1 MNENKDYVSHLNK
14 ARKKRNQK
22 WDPRYL
28 LLAIVVVLLIG
39 LGVLAA
45 VNVKSAVS
53 GKAARKS
60 DNVIEE
66 PGTGL
71 EAASAS
77 NAAREEEEK
86 AKEEQ
91 EIQSAIDAYQNLGI
105 VQVSGYV
112 NIRETPDMKGNIIGK
127 VSGDG
132 ACEVLGEEGEWSHIT
147 SGGIEGYISSQYLV
161 TGEEAKE
168 LAKSLVKK
176 RAIIMTEN
184 DNLNIRS
191 GPSKDAEIVGQA
203 LPAERYEVLSE
214 ADGWVEI
221 NSGYISADY
230 CEVKYALNEGRKLDL
245 KAQAINQ
252 YDNLVIFKKSGYMNV
267 RSTPENKG
275 DDNVI
280 GKLTSKAAG
289 DIIETLDGWYK
300 IKSGTV
306 TGYIAADP
314 ELIATGQEA
323 KDLAMQNATQMAI
336 ITTDVLN
343 VRVEPN
349 TDSKIWTQIVK
360 DERYPVVDQQDGWVQ
375 IDLGSVD
382 AEDGSQDGDEKA
394 YISTRDNNVEVR
406 YALNEAIKFTP
417 AKDSSS
423 GASSDGSGSSTKQS
437 RRSQLVNYALQF
449 VGNRYVWGGTSLTNG
464 VDCSGF
470 TMRVMEKFGVSLP
483 HYSGSQAQMG
493 KKVTSATMKPGD
505 LIFYAGS
512 NGKVNHVAI
521 YIGNGRIVHA
531 ASRTIQQRTR
541 VRTLYQ
547 HIQQTAGS
555 YKRQEHNQPFRQ

>member
-1 MNENKDYVSHLNK
+1 MSENKDYISRLNK
-14 ARKKRNQK
+14 ARRNRNQK
-22 WDPRYL
+22 WDPRYIL
-28 LLAIVVVLLIG
+28 MA
-39 LGVLAA
+39 LAA
-45 VNVKSAVS
+45 VVLIGIIVLAVINVKSAVS
-53 GKAARKS
+53 GRVARGGS
-60 DNVIEE
+60 ENVIDE

-91 EIQSAIDAYQNLGI
+91 EIQEAVDAYQNLGI

-127 VSGDG
+127 ISGDG

-161 TGEEAKE
+161 TGDEAKE
-168 LAKSLVKK
+168 LAKGLVKK

-191 GPSKDAEIVGQA
+191 GASKDSEIVGQA

-214 ADGWVEI
+214 EDGWIQI
-221 NSGYISADY
+221 NGGYISADY

-289 DIIETLDGWYK
+289 DIIETVDGWYK

-323 KDLAMQNATQMAI
+323 KDLAMQNAAQMAI

-417 AKDSSS
+417 SKDNGSS
-423 GASSDGSGSSTKQS
+423 GGGSSTKQS

-493 KKVTSATMKPGD
+493 KKVTSATMQPGD

-531 ASRTIQQRTR
+531 ASRRSGIKTSTWNYRTPVAIR
-541 VRTLYQ
+541 SMLD
-547 HIQQTAGS
+547 
-555 YKRQEHNQPFRQ
+555 

>member
-53 GKAARKS
+53 GKAAKKS

-382 AEDGSQDGDEKA
+382 TEDGSQDGDEKA

-531 ASRTIQQRTR
+531 ASRRSGIKTSTWNYRTPVTIRSM
-541 VRTLYQ
+541 LD
-547 HIQQTAGS
+547 
-555 YKRQEHNQPFRQ
+555 

>member
-1 MNENKDYVSHLNK
+1 MSENKDYISRLNK
-14 ARKKRNQK
+14 ARRNRNQK
-22 WDPRYL
+22 WDPRYIL
-28 LLAIVVVLLIG
+28 MA
-39 LGVLAA
+39 LAA
-45 VNVKSAVS
+45 VVLIGIIVLAVINVKSAVS
-53 GKAARKS
+53 GRVARGGS
-60 DNVIEE
+60 ENVIDE

-91 EIQSAIDAYQNLGI
+91 EIQEAVDAYQNLGI

-127 VSGDG
+127 ISGDG

-161 TGEEAKE
+161 TGDEAKE
-168 LAKSLVKK
+168 LAKGLVKK

-191 GPSKDAEIVGQA
+191 EASKDAQIVGQA

-214 ADGWVEI
+214 EDGWIQI
-221 NSGYISADY
+221 NGGYISADY

-289 DIIETLDGWYK
+289 DIIETVDGWYK

-323 KDLAMQNATQMAI
+323 KDLAMQNAAQMAI

-382 AEDGSQDGDEKA
+382 EEDGSQDGDEKA

-417 AKDSSS
+417 AKDN
-423 GASSDGSGSSTKQS
+423 GSGSYKNGSSGSKQS

-493 KKVTSATMKPGD
+493 KKVSSANMQPGD

-531 ASRTIQQRTR
+531 ASRRSGIKTSTWNYRTPVAIR
-541 VRTLYQ
+541 SMLD
-547 HIQQTAGS
+547 
-555 YKRQEHNQPFRQ
+555 

>member
-191 GPSKDAEIVGQA
+191 GPSKDAEIVGQS

-394 YISTRDNNVEVR
+394 YISTLDNNVEVR

-493 KKVTSATMKPGD
+493 KKVTSATMKPGG

-512 NGKVNHVAI
+512 NRKVNHVAI

-531 ASRTIQQRTR
+531 ASRRSGIKTSTWNYRTPVAIR
-541 VRTLYQ
+541 SMLD
-547 HIQQTAGS
+547 
-555 YKRQEHNQPFRQ
+555 

>member
-349 TDSKIWTQIVK
+349 TDSKIWAQIVK

-531 ASRTIQQRTR
+531 ASRRSGIKTSTWNYRTPVAIR
-541 VRTLYQ
+541 SMLD
-547 HIQQTAGS
+547 
-555 YKRQEHNQPFRQ
+555 

>member
-382 AEDGSQDGDEKA
+382 TEDGSQDGDEKA

-464 VDCSGF
+464 ADCSGF
-470 TMRVMEKFGVSLP
+470 TQSVLRNFGISVPRVSREQANTGKGIKSSDMR
-483 HYSGSQAQMG
+483 
-493 KKVTSATMKPGD
+493 PGD
-505 LIFYAGS
+505 LIFYTNSKGTI
-512 NGKVNHVAI
+512 NHVAM
-521 YIGNGRIVHA
+521 YIGNGQIVHA
-531 ASRTIQQRTR
+531 ASRRSGIKISTWNYRTPAKIR
-541 VRTLYQ
+541 NV
-547 HIQQTAGS
+547 ID
-555 YKRQEHNQPFRQ
+555 

>member
-464 VDCSGF
+464 IDCSGF

-531 ASRTIQQRTR
+531 ASRRSGIKTSTWNYRTPVAIR
-541 VRTLYQ
+541 SMLD
-547 HIQQTAGS
+547 
-555 YKRQEHNQPFRQ
+555 

>member
-127 VSGDG
+127 VSGEG

-382 AEDGSQDGDEKA
+382 TEDGSQDGDEKA

-531 ASRTIQQRTR
+531 ASRRSGIKTSTWNYRTPVAIR
-541 VRTLYQ
+541 SMLD
-547 HIQQTAGS
+547 
-555 YKRQEHNQPFRQ
+555 

>member
-1 MNENKDYVSHLNK
+1 MSENKDYISRLNK
-14 ARKKRNQK
+14 ARRNRNQK
-22 WDPRYL
+22 WDPRYIL
-28 LLAIVVVLLIG
+28 MA
-39 LGVLAA
+39 LAA
-45 VNVKSAVS
+45 VVLIGIIVLAVINVKSAVS
-53 GKAARKS
+53 GRVARGGS
-60 DNVIEE
+60 ENVIDE

-91 EIQSAIDAYQNLGI
+91 EIQDAVDAYQNLGI

-127 VSGDG
+127 ISGDG

-161 TGEEAKE
+161 TGDEAKE
-168 LAKSLVKK
+168 LAKGLVKK

-191 GPSKDAEIVGQA
+191 EASTDAQIVGQA
-203 LPAERYEVLSE
+203 LPAERYEALSE
-214 ADGWVEI
+214 EDGWIQI
-221 NSGYISADY
+221 NGGYISADY

-289 DIIETLDGWYK
+289 DIIETVDGWYK

-323 KDLAMQNATQMAI
+323 KDLAMQNAAQMAI

-417 AKDSSS
+417 AKDN
-423 GASSDGSGSSTKQS
+423 GSGSENGSSGSKQS

-493 KKVTSATMKPGD
+493 KKVSSANMQPGD

-531 ASRTIQQRTR
+531 ASRRSGIKTSTWNYRTPVAIR
-541 VRTLYQ
+541 SMLD
-547 HIQQTAGS
+547 
-555 YKRQEHNQPFRQ
+555 

>member
-45 VNVKSAVS
+45 VNVKSAGS

-382 AEDGSQDGDEKA
+382 TEDGSQDGDEKA

-531 ASRTIQQRTR
+531 ASRRSGIKTSTWNYRTPVAIR
-541 VRTLYQ
+541 SMLD
-547 HIQQTAGS
+547 
-555 YKRQEHNQPFRQ
+555 

>member
-1 MNENKDYVSHLNK
+1 MSENKDYISRLNK
-14 ARKKRNQK
+14 ARRNRNQK
-22 WDPRYL
+22 WDPRYIL
-28 LLAIVVVLLIG
+28 MA
-39 LGVLAA
+39 LAA
-45 VNVKSAVS
+45 VVLIGIIVLAVINVKSAVS
-53 GKAARKS
+53 GRVARGS
-60 DNVIEE
+60 SENVIDE

-91 EIQSAIDAYQNLGI
+91 EIQEAVDAYQNLGI

-127 VSGDG
+127 ISGDG

-161 TGEEAKE
+161 TGDEAKE
-168 LAKSLVKK
+168 LAKGLVKK

-191 GPSKDAEIVGQA
+191 EASTDAQIVGQA

-214 ADGWVEI
+214 EDGWIQI

-275 DDNVI
+275 DENVI

-289 DIIETLDGWYK
+289 DIIEATDGWYK
-300 IKSGTV
+300 IRSGTV
-306 TGYIAADP
+306 TGYISADP

-417 AKDSSS
+417 SKDNGSS
-423 GASSDGSGSSTKQS
+423 GGGSSTKQS

-493 KKVTSATMKPGD
+493 KKVTSATMQPGD

-531 ASRTIQQRTR
+531 ASRRSGIKTSTWNYRTPVAIR
-541 VRTLYQ
+541 SMLD
-547 HIQQTAGS
+547 
-555 YKRQEHNQPFRQ
+555 

>member
-28 LLAIVVVLLIG
+28 LLAIVVILLIG

-531 ASRTIQQRTR
+531 ASRRSGIKTSTWNYRTPVAIR
-541 VRTLYQ
+541 SMLD
-547 HIQQTAGS
+547 
-555 YKRQEHNQPFRQ
+555 

>member
-382 AEDGSQDGDEKA
+382 TEDGSQDGDEKA

-417 AKDSSS
+417 AKDSSF

-531 ASRTIQQRTR
+531 ASRRSGIKTSTWNYRTPVAIR
-541 VRTLYQ
+541 SMLD
-547 HIQQTAGS
+547 
-555 YKRQEHNQPFRQ
+555 

>member
-1 MNENKDYVSHLNK
+1 MSENKDYISRLNK

-22 WDPRYL
+22 WDPKYIL
-28 LLAIVVVLLIG
+28 MALLAVILLGIII
-39 LGVLAA
+39 LAA

-53 GKAARKS
+53 ERVTPDGS
-60 DNVIEE
+60 ESVIDE

-77 NAAREEEEK
+77 NAAREQEEK

-91 EIQSAIDAYQNLGI
+91 EIQSVIDAYQNLGI

-168 LAKSLVKK
+168 LAKGLVKK

-191 GPSKDAEIVGQA
+191 GASKDSEIVGQA
-203 LPAERYEVLSE
+203 LPGERYEVLSE
-214 ADGWVEI
+214 EDGWVQI
-221 NSGYISADY
+221 GGGYISADY

-275 DDNVI
+275 DENVI

-289 DIIETLDGWYK
+289 DIIETTDGWYK
-300 IKSGTV
+300 IRSGTV
-306 TGYIAADP
+306 TGYISADP

-343 VRVEPN
+343 VRTEPN
-349 TDSKIWTQIVK
+349 TESKIWTQIVK

-382 AEDGSQDGDEKA
+382 EEDGGQDGDEKA

-417 AKDSSS
+417 SKDNGSS
-423 GASSDGSGSSTKQS
+423 GGGSSTKQS

-493 KKVTSATMKPGD
+493 KKVTSATMQPGD

-531 ASRTIQQRTR
+531 ASRRSGIKTSTWNYRTPVAIR
-541 VRTLYQ
+541 SMLD
-547 HIQQTAGS
+547 
-555 YKRQEHNQPFRQ
+555 

>member
-147 SGGIEGYISSQYLV
+147 SGGIEGYIISQYLV

-252 YDNLVIFKKSGYMNV
+252 YDNLVIFKKSGYMIV

-531 ASRTIQQRTR
+531 ASRRSGIKTSTWNYRTPVAIR
-541 VRTLYQ
+541 SMLD
-547 HIQQTAGS
+547 
-555 YKRQEHNQPFRQ
+555 

>member
-1 MNENKDYVSHLNK
+1 MSENKDYISRLNK
-14 ARKKRNQK
+14 ARRNRNQK
-22 WDPRYL
+22 WDPRYIL
-28 LLAIVVVLLIG
+28 MA
-39 LGVLAA
+39 LAA
-45 VNVKSAVS
+45 VVLIGIIVLAVINVKSAVS
-53 GKAARKS
+53 GRVARGGS
-60 DNVIEE
+60 ENVIDE

-91 EIQSAIDAYQNLGI
+91 EIQEAVDAYQNLGI

-127 VSGDG
+127 ISGDG

-161 TGEEAKE
+161 TGDEAKE
-168 LAKSLVKK
+168 LAKGLVKK

-191 GPSKDAEIVGQA
+191 EASKDAQIVGQA

-214 ADGWVEI
+214 EDGWIQI
-221 NSGYISADY
+221 NGGYISADY

-289 DIIETLDGWYK
+289 DIIETVDGWYK

-323 KDLAMQNATQMAI
+323 KDLAMQNAAQMAI

-417 AKDSSS
+417 AKDNGSDSSKNGSS
-423 GASSDGSGSSTKQS
+423 GSKQS

-493 KKVTSATMKPGD
+493 KKVSSANMQPGD

-531 ASRTIQQRTR
+531 ASRRSGIKTSTWNYRTPVAIR
-541 VRTLYQ
+541 SMLD
-547 HIQQTAGS
+547 
-555 YKRQEHNQPFRQ
+555 

>member
-512 NGKVNHVAI
+512 NGKLNHVEI

-531 ASRTIQQRTR
+531 ASRRSGIKTSTWNYRTPVAIR
-541 VRTLYQ
+541 SMLD
-547 HIQQTAGS
+547 
-555 YKRQEHNQPFRQ
+555 

>member
-22 WDPRYL
+22 CHPRYL

-382 AEDGSQDGDEKA
+382 TEDGSQDGDEKA

-531 ASRTIQQRTR
+531 ASRRSGIKTSTWNYRTPVAIR
-541 VRTLYQ
+541 SMLD
-547 HIQQTAGS
+547 
-555 YKRQEHNQPFRQ
+555 

>member
-382 AEDGSQDGDEKA
+382 AEDGSQDRDEKA

-531 ASRTIQQRTR
+531 ASRRSGIKTSTWNYRTPVAIR
-541 VRTLYQ
+541 SMLD
-547 HIQQTAGS
+547 
-555 YKRQEHNQPFRQ
+555 

>member
-417 AKDSSS
+417 TKDSSS

-531 ASRTIQQRTR
+531 ASRRSGIKTSTWNYRTPVAIR
-541 VRTLYQ
+541 SMLD
-547 HIQQTAGS
+547 
-555 YKRQEHNQPFRQ
+555 

>member
-127 VSGDG
+127 ISGDG

-382 AEDGSQDGDEKA
+382 TEDGSQDGDEKA

-531 ASRTIQQRTR
+531 ASRRSGIKTSTWNYRTPVAIR
-541 VRTLYQ
+541 SMLD
-547 HIQQTAGS
+547 
-555 YKRQEHNQPFRQ
+555 

>member
-39 LGVLAA
+39 LGVLAV

-382 AEDGSQDGDEKA
+382 TEDGSQDGDEKA

-531 ASRTIQQRTR
+531 ASRRSGIKTSTWNYRTPVAIR
-541 VRTLYQ
+541 SMLD
-547 HIQQTAGS
+547 
-555 YKRQEHNQPFRQ
+555 

>member
-1 MNENKDYVSHLNK
+1 MSENKDYISRLNK
-14 ARKKRNQK
+14 ARRNRNQK
-22 WDPRYL
+22 WDPRYIL
-28 LLAIVVVLLIG
+28 MA
-39 LGVLAA
+39 LAA
-45 VNVKSAVS
+45 VVLIGIIVLAVINVKSAVS
-53 GKAARKS
+53 GRVARGGS
-60 DNVIEE
+60 ENVIDE

-91 EIQSAIDAYQNLGI
+91 EIQDAVDVYQNLGI

-127 VSGDG
+127 ISGDG

-161 TGEEAKE
+161 TGDEAKE
-168 LAKSLVKK
+168 LAKGLVKK

-191 GPSKDAEIVGQA
+191 EASTDAQIVGQA

-214 ADGWVEI
+214 EDGWIQI
-221 NSGYISADY
+221 NGGYISADY

-289 DIIETLDGWYK
+289 DIIETVDGWYK

-323 KDLAMQNATQMAI
+323 KDLAMQNAAQMAI

-417 AKDSSS
+417 AKDNGSDSSKNGSS
-423 GASSDGSGSSTKQS
+423 GSKQS

-493 KKVTSATMKPGD
+493 KKVSSANMQPGD

-531 ASRTIQQRTR
+531 ASRRSGIKTSTWNYRTPVAIR
-541 VRTLYQ
+541 SMLD
-547 HIQQTAGS
+547 
-555 YKRQEHNQPFRQ
+555 

>member
-505 LIFYAGS
+505 VIFYAGS

-531 ASRTIQQRTR
+531 ASRRSGIKTSTWNYRTPVTIRSM
-541 VRTLYQ
+541 LD
-547 HIQQTAGS
+547 
-555 YKRQEHNQPFRQ
+555 